1 MVGGVACR
9 FLLVANINFA
19 NDEQGVGEEPAVNVV
34 DDIVTV
40 ARVTS
45 GWVSAPSRD
54 GGEEEE
60 EARPTPA
67 NQAEEAIGL
76 GTPTSLELNK
86 VGVTSRRCVVC
97 VLTVAKGCFTSSLMD
112 CIILR
117 FRGGSGVVWAAAA
130 ATGTPPW

>member
-1 MVGGVACR
+1 MVAAALVLVLRDVAPNPSPPIPAATMVGGVACR
-9 FLLVANINFA
+9 FLPVANINFA
-19 NDEQGVGEEPAVNVV
+19 NDEQGVGGEPVANVV
-34 DDIVTV
+34 DDIVIV

-67 NQAEEAIGL
+67 NPAEEAIGL
-76 GTPTSLELNK
+76 GTPASFELINK

-97 VLTVAKGCFTSSLMD
+97 VLTVAKFC
-112 CIILR
+112 
-117 FRGGSGVVWAAAA
+117 
-130 ATGTPPW
+130 